1 MLRTLH
7 KENKIKTSD
16 WKILDMARLKGL
28 MLSLPFGFVLF
39 LCSTFII
46 VPGVIGWSKEG
57 HEMTCLIA
65 QVKFKP

>member
-1 MLRTLH
+1 
-7 KENKIKTSD
+7 
-16 WKILDMARLKGL
+16 MARLKGL